1 MRKENEILSDIIVW
15 SKYAKYIDS
24 KQRRE
29 TWDELVTRNKT
40 MHLNK
45 FPHMHATIDA
55 AYEYVYDKK
64 VLPSMRSLQFGGKAI
79 EVNPVRLFNCSFLP
93 IDHYKA
99 FSETMFLLL
108 SGTGVGYSVQDHNIS
123 QLPAIYR
130 SEKSKKYLI
139 SDNIEGWAD
148 AIKLLMKSYLGL
160 NNWKPKFDYRAIR
173 AKGERLITSG
183 GVAPGPEP
191 LKICLTHIEAILDR
205 KKDGEKL
212 TSIDCHD
219 ILCHIADAVLSGGIR
234 RSAMISLFDLNDQA
248 MITCKFGEWHELN
261 PQRGRANNSAVIE
274 RSTIAKDEF
283 LNLWK
288 KVELSNSGEPGLY
301 FTNDVNL
308 GTNPCC
314 FTGDMK
320 LLTSQGY
327 KKFEDLSKEEGVQLI
342 NKNGETVDGLV
353 WSTGKKQVCFV
364 TLNNGKQ
371 IECTHDHKFMLSDG
385 QECEAK
391 DLKGKRIM
399 PYYVPNKE
407 INEFVKLGFIQG
419 DGHTGRLKSE
429 SHQGLEIYFGEK
441 DQDVA
446 EIFGFNDT
454 GKKYV
459 NGFNTSLK
467 VMGFSSNVL
476 PEREIPTGYYHLSD
490 NEKKSFLKGMYSANG
505 SVITTS
511 RIAYKTTCL
520 ELANELMTTLQWFGL
535 SPYITTNKAKV
546 VEFANGNYECKESY
560 DINIGQ
566 IKDIIWF
573 AENIGFVHE
582 YKMNSLNYLISRRAP
597 FVTSVIG
604 SGIKEVFDFNLDDD
618 THWGVV
624 EGVIAHNCE
633 ISLNPFQFCNLVE
646 INASDIDSQKELEKR
661 TWAAAVIGTLQASY
675 TDFHYLR
682 SDWKKTTERE
692 ALLGIGMTGIASGA
706 VSGLDLEA
714 AAKVGIDTNVD
725 IADRIG
731 VNRAARVNC
740 VKPSGTTSLVL
751 GTSSGIH
758 AWHDEYYIRRIR
770 VGKNEALYT
779 YLSIRHP
786 ELLEDDVFNP
796 TGQAVISIP
805 QMAPEGSI
813 TRKSEDAIA
822 FLDRIKDFHQR
833 WIQTGHIEGENT
845 HNVSA
850 TVTMNKEEWPSVGE
864 WIWANKDSFNGLS
877 FMPEDLGSYFQ
888 TPFETIDKETYDK
901 LMLNLHEIDVTEII
915 EISDNTSLMDQSAC
929 AGNNCEIK

>member
-314 FTGDMK
+314 
-320 LLTSQGY
+320 
-327 KKFEDLSKEEGVQLI
+327 
-342 NKNGETVDGLV
+342 
-353 WSTGKKQVCFV
+353 
-364 TLNNGKQ
+364 
-371 IECTHDHKFMLSDG
+371 
-385 QECEAK
+385 
-391 DLKGKRIM
+391 
-399 PYYVPNKE
+399 
-407 INEFVKLGFIQG
+407 
-419 DGHTGRLKSE
+419 
-429 SHQGLEIYFGEK
+429 
-441 DQDVA
+441 
-446 EIFGFNDT
+446 
-454 GKKYV
+454 
-459 NGFNTSLK
+459 
-467 VMGFSSNVL
+467 
-476 PEREIPTGYYHLSD
+476 
-490 NEKKSFLKGMYSANG
+490 
-505 SVITTS
+505 
-511 RIAYKTTCL
+511 
-520 ELANELMTTLQWFGL
+520 
-535 SPYITTNKAKV
+535 
-546 VEFANGNYECKESY
+546 
-560 DINIGQ
+560 
-566 IKDIIWF
+566 
-573 AENIGFVHE
+573 
-582 YKMNSLNYLISRRAP
+582 
-597 FVTSVIG
+597 
-604 SGIKEVFDFNLDDD
+604 
-618 THWGVV
+618 
-624 EGVIAHNCE
+624 E

-706 VSGLDLEA
+706 VSRLDLEA
-714 AAKVGIDTNVD
+714 AAKVGIDTNVE
-725 IADRIG
+725 IAERIG

>member
-1 MRKENEILSDIIVW
+1 MKKENEILSDIIVW

-29 TWDELVTRNKT
+29 TWVELVNRNRK
-40 MHLNK
+40 MHIDK
-45 FPHMHATIDA
+45 FPQFENTISA
-55 AYEYVYDKK
+55 AYDYVYDKK

-79 EVNPVRLFNCSFLP
+79 EVNPVRLFNCAYLP
-93 IDHYKA
+93 INHYKA

-108 SGTGVGYSVQDHNIS
+108 SGTGVGYSVQEHDIS

-130 SEKSKKYLI
+130 SDRSKKYLI

-160 NNWKPKFDYRAIR
+160 GNWKPRFDYRAIR

-234 RSAMISLFDLNDQA
+234 RSAMISLFDLNDQE
-248 MITCKFGEWHELN
+248 MLTCKFGDWWELN
-261 PQRGRANNSAVIE
+261 PQRGRANNSAVINRGSVNKE
-274 RSTIAKDEF
+274 EF
-283 LNLWK
+283 LSLWK
-288 KVELSNSGEPGLY
+288 KVELSNSGEPGVY
-301 FTNDVNL
+301 FTNDVTL

-314 FTGDMK
+314 FTGEMK

-327 KKFEDLSKEEGVQLI
+327 KKFEDLAKEEGVQLI

-353 WSTGKKQVCFV
+353 WSTGKKHVCVV

-371 IECTHDHKFMLSDG
+371 IECTHDHRFMLSDG

-476 PEREIPTGYYHLSD
+476 PEREIPIGYYHLSD

-505 SVITTS
+505 SVIATS

-520 ELANELMTTLQWFGL
+520 KLANELMTTLQWFGL

-582 YKMNSLNYLISRRAP
+582 YKMNSLNCLISRRAP
-597 FVTSVIG
+597 FVTSVIS

-646 INASDIDSQKELEKR
+646 INASDIKDQRDLEMR
-661 TWAAAVIGTLQASY
+661 SWAAAIIGTLQASY

-682 SDWKKTTERE
+682 PEWKKTTEAE
-692 ALLGIGMTGIASGA
+692 ALLGIGMTGIASGT
-706 VSGLDLEA
+706 VESLDLEE
-714 AAKVGIDTNVD
+714 AAKMAVDTNVEFSGMLG
-725 IADRIG
+725 I
-731 VNRAARVNC
+731 NSAARVTC
-740 VKPSGTTSLVL
+740 VKPSGTTSLVI

-758 AWHDEYYIRRIR
+758 AWHDKYYVRRVR
-770 VGKNEALYT
+770 LGKNEAIYT

-786 ELLEDDVFNP
+786 ELLEDCALYPEKQSIV
-796 TGQAVISIP
+796 SIP
-805 QMAPEGSI
+805 QMAPQGAV
-813 TRKSEDAIA
+813 TRWSEDAIG
-822 FLDRIKDFHQR
+822 FLGRIKDFHKR
-833 WIQTGHIEGENT
+833 WINPGHVYGANT

-850 TVTMNKEEWPSVGE
+850 TVTVKGDEWESVGE
-864 WIWANKDSFNGLS
+864 WMWQNKDSFNGLS
-877 FMPEDLGSYFQ
+877 FLPESLGSYKQ
-888 TPFETIDKETYDK
+888 APFESIGEEDYLK
-901 LMLNLHEIDVTEII
+901 LVGSLRSIDVTQII
-915 EISDNTSLMDQSAC
+915 EASDNTSLSENLAC
-929 AGNNCEIK
+929 SGGSCEIL

>member
-29 TWDELVTRNKT
+29 TWDELVSRNKT

-108 SGTGVGYSVQDHNIS
+108 SGTGVGYSVQEHNIS

-130 SEKSKKYLI
+130 SDKSKKYLI

-148 AIKLLMKSYLGL
+148 AVKLLMKSYLGL
-160 NNWKPKFDYRAIR
+160 GNWKPKFDYRAIR

-248 MITCKFGEWHELN
+248 MLTCKFGDWWELN

-314 FTGDMK
+314 FTGDNS
-320 LLTSQGY
+320 LLTEKGY
-327 KKFEDLSKEEGVQLI
+327 ASFKDLC
-342 NKNGETVDGLV
+342 NKDFNVVDSDGGIYAGKVWSNGEKETIRLWLGADYITCTADHRFLVDGKEVQAIDTL
-353 WSTGKKQVCFV
+353 GKKL
-364 TLNNGKQ
+364 TLY
-371 IECTHDHKFMLSDG
+371 
-385 QECEAK
+385 K
-391 DLKGKRIM
+391 D
-399 PYYVPNKE
+399 
-407 INEFVKLGFIQG
+407 
-419 DGHTGRLKSE
+419 T
-429 SHQGLEIYFGEK
+429 
-441 DQDVA
+441 
-446 EIFGFNDT
+446 
-454 GKKYV
+454 
-459 NGFNTSLK
+459 
-467 VMGFSSNVL
+467 
-476 PEREIPTGYYHLSD
+476 
-490 NEKKSFLKGMYSANG
+490 KSFD
-505 SVITTS
+505 SVVY
-511 RIAYKTTCL
+511 RID
-520 ELANELMTTLQWFGL
+520 
-535 SPYITTNKAKV
+535 YIGK
-546 VEFANGNYECKESY
+546 
-560 DINIGQ
+560 
-566 IKDIIWF
+566 
-573 AENIGFVHE
+573 
-582 YKMNSLNYLISRRAP
+582 
-597 FVTSVIG
+597 
-604 SGIKEVFDFNLDDD
+604 KEVFDFNIDGPN
-618 THWGVV
+618 HWGVV
-624 EGVIAHNCE
+624 NGVIAHNCE

-646 INASDIDSQKELEKR
+646 INASDIDSQKELELR

-682 SDWKKTTERE
+682 SEWKKTTERE
-692 ALLGIGMTGIASGA
+692 ALLGIGMTGIASGT

-714 AAKVGIDTNVD
+714 AAKVGIDTNIE
-725 IADRIG
+725 IAERIG
-731 VNRAARVNC
+731 VNRAARVTC
-740 VKPSGTTSLVL
+740 VKPSGTTSLVV

-758 AWHDEYYIRRIR
+758 AWHDKYYIRRIR

-833 WIQTGHIEGENT
+833 WIQPGHIEGENT

-850 TVTMNKEEWPSVGE
+850 TVTMQKDEWPSVGE

-888 TPFETIDKETYDK
+888 TPFETIDKETYEK

-915 EISDNTSLMDQSAC
+915 EISDNTSLMDQSGC

>member
-29 TWDELVTRNKT
+29 TWHELVTRNKT

-108 SGTGVGYSVQDHNIS
+108 SGTGVGYSVQEHNIS

-130 SEKSKKYLI
+130 SQKSKKYLI
-139 SDNIEGWAD
+139 YDSVEGWAD
-148 AIKLLMKSYLGL
+148 AVKLLMKSYLGL
-160 NNWKPKFDYRAIR
+160 GNWKPKFDYRAIR

-234 RSAMISLFDLNDQA
+234 RSAMISLFDLSDQA

-314 FTGDMK
+314 FTGDNS
-320 LLTSQGY
+320 LLTEKGY
-327 KKFEDLSKEEGVQLI
+327 ASFKDLC
-342 NKNGETVDGLV
+342 NKDFNVVDSDGGIYAGKVWSNGEKETIRLWFGRDYMTCTADHRFLVDGKEVQAIDTL
-353 WSTGKKQVCFV
+353 GKKL
-364 TLNNGKQ
+364 TL
-371 IECTHDHKFMLSDG
+371 
-385 QECEAK
+385 
-391 DLKGKRIM
+391 
-399 PYYVPNKE
+399 YKE
-407 INEFVKLGFIQG
+407 TQ
-419 DGHTGRLKSE
+419 
-429 SHQGLEIYFGEK
+429 
-441 DQDVA
+441 
-446 EIFGFNDT
+446 
-454 GKKYV
+454 
-459 NGFNTSLK
+459 
-467 VMGFSSNVL
+467 
-476 PEREIPTGYYHLSD
+476 
-490 NEKKSFLKGMYSANG
+490 SF
-505 SVITTS
+505 
-511 RIAYKTTCL
+511 
-520 ELANELMTTLQWFGL
+520 
-535 SPYITTNKAKV
+535 
-546 VEFANGNYECKESY
+546 
-560 DINIGQ
+560 
-566 IKDIIWF
+566 
-573 AENIGFVHE
+573 
-582 YKMNSLNYLISRRAP
+582 NSLVYRIDY
-597 FVTSVIG
+597 IG
-604 SGIKEVFDFNLDDD
+604 KKEVFDFNIDGPN
-618 THWGVV
+618 HWGVV
-624 EGVIAHNCE
+624 NGVIAHNCE

-646 INASDIDSQKELEKR
+646 INASDIDSQKELELR

-682 SDWKKTTERE
+682 SEWKKTTERE
-692 ALLGIGMTGIASGA
+692 ALLGIGMTGIASGT

-714 AAKVGIDTNVD
+714 AAKVGIDTNIE
-725 IADRIG
+725 IAERIG
-731 VNRAARVNC
+731 VNRAARVTC
-740 VKPSGTTSLVL
+740 VKPSGTTSLVV

-758 AWHDEYYIRRIR
+758 AWHDKYYIRRIR

-833 WIQTGHIEGENT
+833 WIQPGHIEGENT

-850 TVTMNKEEWPSVGE
+850 TVTMQKDEWPSVGE

-888 TPFETIDKETYDK
+888 TPFETIDKETYEK